1 MPPESIIQIP
11 AKTTRIQRLLLA
23 AAIMAYSAAVAFGA
37 ATAISATLLSAL
49 ALAALAVALFG
60 YVELRLGPA
69 PAARLGGRAQVA
81 RRRRRALAFGVLGV
95 VYITLI
101 AGALVTNAG
110 ALWSCLALPMCV
122 VPGQPAANAFE
133 SFATIAMAHRVLAAL
148 AALLVVGF
156 SAQTWRSRT
165 ETTLRRVAIW
175 SIGLML
181 AQVLVGLAQVLLA
194 RAGDSTSLTAL
205 RVTHLAV
212 GAGAWAA
219 LVVQVALALRPTT
232 DDRRPTTVTHPQSSV
247 VNRQWSVVAKDYI
260 SLTKPGV
267 ISLLILTTVASMY
280 LTPAGAPSLT
290 LVLWTFVGGW
300 LMASGAHSVNCW
312 ADQDIDINMGR
323 TSRRPI
329 PSGRIPAWHA
339 LALGIALG
347 MLAFGI
353 LVAFVNLAAALL
365 SLAGYLY
372 YVFIYTRWLK
382 RTTPSNIVIGGG
394 AGAFPPLVGWAATTG
409 GLTLPALFLFA
420 IIFYWTPPH
429 FWALALIREKDY
441 ARAKVPMLPVVA
453 GSAETKRQIL
463 LYTILMLA
471 LTIMPTPLQMFGIP
485 YLLMAIG
492 LGAIFLSYVIRLQRQ
507 DTTAAAWGLYKFS
520 LLYLA
525 LLFTAM
531 VLDRVVFAF

>member
-1 MPPESIIQIP
+1 M
-11 AKTTRIQRLLLA
+11 
-23 AAIMAYSAAVAFGA
+23 
-37 ATAISATLLSAL
+37 
-49 ALAALAVALFG
+49 
-60 YVELRLGPA
+60 RLGPA

-81 RRRRRALAFGVLGV
+81 RRRLRVLSFGVLGV
-95 VYITLI
+95 VYITLV
-101 AGALVTNAG
+101 AGALVTNQG
-110 ALWSCLALPMCV
+110 GLWSCLALPVCL
-122 VPGQPAANAFE
+122 VPGQPPAGASE
-133 SFATIAMAHRVLAAL
+133 SFAAIAMAHRVLAAL
-148 AALLVVGF
+148 AALLVVGL
-156 SAQTWRSRT
+156 SIQ
-165 ETTLRRVAIW
+165 TLRARGEPALRHAAGW

-194 RAGDSTSLTAL
+194 RAGDSAGLTAL
-205 RVTHLAV
+205 RVGHLAV

-219 LVVQVALALRPTT
+219 LVVQVALALRLPFRPIA
-232 DDRRPTTVTHPQSSV
+232 DDRRPTTAALPQSAAAG
-247 VNRQWSVVAKDYI
+247 QWSVVMKDYI

-280 LTPAGAPSLT
+280 LTPAGAPSLA
-290 LVLWTFVGGW
+290 LVFWTFVGGW

-339 LALGIALG
+339 LALGITLG
-347 MLAFGI
+347 VVAFGI
-353 LVAFVNLAAALL
+353 LVTFVNLAAALL

-394 AGAFPPLVGWAATTG
+394 AGAFPPLVGWAAATG

-441 ARAKVPMLPVVA
+441 ARANVPMLPVVA

-485 YLLMAIG
+485 YLLMAIV
-492 LGAIFLSYVIRLQRQ
+492 LGAIFLRYVIRLLRV

-525 LLFTAM
+525 LLFVAM
-531 VLDRVVFAF
+531 VLDRMVFG

>member
-1 MPPESIIQIP
+1 MPPESLIQAP
-11 AKTTRIQRLLLA
+11 AKTARIQRLLLA
-23 AAIMAYSAAVAFGA
+23 GAIVAYGVAVVFGA
-37 ATAISATLLSAL
+37 APALSATLLSAL
-49 ALAALAVALFG
+49 ALAALAAALFT
-60 YVELRLGPA
+60 YVGMRLGPA
-69 PAARLGGRAQVA
+69 TAARLGGRAQVA
-81 RRRRRALAFGVLGV
+81 RQRWRALAFGVLGV
-95 VYITLI
+95 VYITLV
-101 AGALVTNAG
+101 AGVLVTNQG
-110 ALWSCLALPMCV
+110 ALWSCLALPVCL
-122 VPGQPAANAFE
+122 VPGQPAASAFE
-133 SFATIAMAHRVLAAL
+133 SSATIAMAHRVLAAL
-148 AALLVVGF
+148 AALLVVGL
-156 SAQTWRSRT
+156 SAQILRSRG
-165 ETTLRRVAIW
+165 ETALRRAAGW

-181 AQVLVGLAQVLLA
+181 AQVLLGMAQVLLA
-194 RAGDSTSLTAL
+194 RAGDSASLTAL
-205 RVTHLAV
+205 RIGHLAV

-219 LVVQVALALRPTT
+219 LVVQVALALRLPSNES
-232 DDRRPTTVTHPQSSV
+232 RGLRAESKVSHSVLSPQSSV
-247 VNRQWSVVAKDYI
+247 LKDYI

-280 LTPAGAPSLT
+280 LTPAGAPSLM

-300 LMASGAHSVNCW
+300 LMASGAHSINCW

-347 MLAFGI
+347 VLAFAI
-353 LVAFVNLAAALL
+353 MVAFVNLAAALL
-365 SLAGYLY
+365 ALAGYLY

-394 AGAFPPLVGWAATTG
+394 AGAFPPLVGWAAATG

-441 ARAKVPMLPVVA
+441 ARANVPMLPVVA

-492 LGAIFLSYVIRLQRQ
+492 LGAIFLRYVIRLLRA

-525 LLFTAM
+525 LLFGAM
-531 VLDRVVFAF
+531 VIDRVVFK

>member
-1 MPPESIIQIP
+1 MPPESLLQTSP
-11 AKTTRIQRLLLA
+11 KVARTQRLLLA
-23 AAIMAYSAAVAFGA
+23 GAAAAYGLAVSFGA
-37 ATAISATLLSAL
+37 APAISATLLSAL
-49 ALAALAVALFG
+49 ALAGLGAALFA
-60 YVELRLGPA
+60 YVGMRLGPVTS
-69 PAARLGGRAQVA
+69 ARLAGRAAAA
-81 RRRRRALAFGVLGV
+81 RRRLRIAAFIVLGV
-95 VYITLI
+95 VYVTLV
-101 AGALVTNAG
+101 AGALVANQG
-110 ALWSCLALPMCV
+110 ALWSCLALPVCIS
-122 VPGQPAANAFE
+122 PGQPAADSFQ
-133 SFATIAMAHRVLAAL
+133 SFAALAMAHRAL
-148 AALLVVGF
+148 AALGAVLVVGL
-156 SAQTWRSRT
+156 SAGILRSRG
-165 ETTLRRVAIW
+165 ETALRRAAIC
-175 SIGLML
+175 SIALML
-181 AQVLVGLAQVLLA
+181 AQVLLGMAQVLLA
-194 RAGDSTSLTAL
+194 REGAGASLTAL
-205 RVTHLAV
+205 RVGHLAV

-232 DDRRPTTVTHPQSSV
+232 DGRRPTTATQVQPV
-247 VNRQWSVVAKDYI
+247 VGGQWNSKLRDYV

-267 ISLLILTTVASMY
+267 ITLLIFTTVASMY
-280 LTPAGAPSLT
+280 ITPAGAPSLG

-300 LMASGAHSVNCW
+300 LMASGAHAINCW
-312 ADQDIDINMGR
+312 ADRDIDINMGR

-339 LALGIALG
+339 LVLGIALG
-347 MLAFGI
+347 VLAFGI
-353 LVAFVNLAAALL
+353 LLAFVNLAAALL

-441 ARAKVPMLPVVA
+441 ARASVPMLPVVA
-453 GSAETKRQIL
+453 GSAETRRQIL
-463 LYTILMLA
+463 LYTLLMLA
-471 LTIMPTPLQMFGIP
+471 LTIMPTPLQMFGIA

-492 LGAIFLSYVIRLQRQ
+492 LGALFLRYVIRLLRE

-525 LLFTAM
+525 LLFGAM
-531 VLDRVVFAF
+531 VVDRVVFG

>member
-1 MPPESIIQIP
+1 LIH
-11 AKTTRIQRLLLA
+11 
-23 AAIMAYSAAVAFGA
+23 GA
-37 ATAISATLLSAL
+37 
-49 ALAALAVALFG
+49 
-60 YVELRLGPA
+60 
-69 PAARLGGRAQVA
+69 
-81 RRRRRALAFGVLGV
+81 
-95 VYITLI
+95 
-101 AGALVTNAG
+101 
-110 ALWSCLALPMCV
+110 
-122 VPGQPAANAFE
+122 
-133 SFATIAMAHRVLAAL
+133 
-148 AALLVVGF
+148 
-156 SAQTWRSRT
+156 
-165 ETTLRRVAIW
+165 
-175 SIGLML
+175 
-181 AQVLVGLAQVLLA
+181 
-194 RAGDSTSLTAL
+194 
-205 RVTHLAV
+205 
-212 GAGAWAA
+212 
-219 LVVQVALALRPTT
+219 
-232 DDRRPTTVTHPQSSV
+232 PQSSV
-247 VNRQWSVVAKDYI
+247 LSPQSSVLKDYI

-300 LMASGAHSVNCW
+300 LMAAGAHSVNCW

-329 PSGRIPAWHA
+329 PSGRMPAWHA

-347 MLAFGI
+347 VLAFAI

-372 YVFIYTRWLK
+372 YVFVYTRWLK

-441 ARAKVPMLPVVA
+441 ARANVPMLPVVA

-492 LGAIFLSYVIRLQRQ
+492 LGAIFLRYVIRLLRQ

-525 LLFTAM
+525 LLFGAM
-531 VLDRVVFAF
+531 VVDRVVFR